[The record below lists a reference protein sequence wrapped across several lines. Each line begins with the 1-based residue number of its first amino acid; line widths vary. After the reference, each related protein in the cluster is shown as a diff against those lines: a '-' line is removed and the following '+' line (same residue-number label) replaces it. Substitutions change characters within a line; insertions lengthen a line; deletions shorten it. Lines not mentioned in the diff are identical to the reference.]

1 MKKLLTLALCLG
13 FAGNAYATRFTVT
26 IVNNSTV
33 AWTTGLLTT
42 SQLISLGPVPA
53 STSPQYHVYRY
64 AHLSCNLSDSFCTA
78 PGCTDTGN
86 ALVLAQRLGL
96 TIGVNAWVVP
106 ALAAGGGITTVNFQ
120 ATYNATTPP
129 KMSFLAQVS
138 GSGDDLV
145 MMHVTGD
152 QAALAVPLFTGAG
165 APIQN
170 LGYSISGYD
179 ISSPSQA
186 DGAVAGV
193 CAVLC
198 TVPPQPEST
207 NCWVAKGNS
216 TSTLG
221 PFAQPATTPAVAQL
235 AAVSGDTKN
244 QLSWNN
250 VAPHRGTVV
259 VRRANV
265 AVNWVPSNGTSYP
278 LNTTVQNTGGNP
290 TVVVHS
296 DLDAT
301 ATDTVASTG
310 LTNGTRYYYKAFAFN
325 GNYVYGNGNIP
336 TSNGIFSIPT
346 AKTGS
351 SPKWCYSVG
360 AATTQQPVTE
370 LGAAVFSAGNGGAV
384 TANKTTVA
392 TPATDGFERFRPVP
406 LTAAVQS
413 RFPVVPLR
421 GQSATDTFIIT
432 GDQGGRVYAINAQTG
447 DWLWTANNGNP
458 FTVGDIIQAQPAV
471 QLYAYSNLTFQ
482 NWSKAALPSGFGVTT
497 GTDLIFVATRISTV
511 TNRIYALRS
520 SDGRLMWTYNPGNLG
535 MVNGGMLVDYTNNRL
550 YVGTR
555 AGPGTGGAQTVR
567 IIDTLTG
574 APVPLTA
581 AQITALSVGDIDHG
595 INKDFTSNQAYVI
608 STTGIARG
616 IDMTSFAVPWNVAIG
631 FAPNS
636 YIWPLGNGFLASVGT
651 TVGAGGGSVRRYKVA
666 GAVATLQWSAGIL
679 GPTGIT
685 VDYADGGVNAQKV
698 LVGNLDGG
706 VRQLFMSDGG
716 VEKVLSVTTVPVGA
730 PTIDKTSGRL
740 HVGTFDGRVCAYPV
754 PLP

>member
-13 FAGNAYATRFTVT
+13 FAGNAYATRFTVNIT
-26 IVNNSTV
+26 NNSTRP
-33 AWTTGLLTT
+33 WTTGLLTT

-64 AHLSCNLSDSFCTA
+64 AHLNCNLSDSFCTA

-96 TIGVNAWVVP
+96 VIGVNAWVVP
-106 ALAAGGGITTVNFQ
+106 SLAAGGGTTTVNFQ
-120 ATYNATTPP
+120 ATYDMATPP

-145 MMHVTGD
+145 MMHVTGSNST
-152 QAALAVPLFTGAG
+152 LAVPLFTGAG

-170 LGYSISGYD
+170 LSYSISGYD
-179 ISSPSQA
+179 ISSVSA
-186 DGAVAGV
+186 TDGSAAGT
-193 CAVLC
+193 CAVVC

-207 NCWVAKGNS
+207 NCWVAAGNG
-216 TSTLG
+216 TTTLG
-221 PFAQPATTPAVAQL
+221 PFAQPATTPAVAQFT
-235 AAVSGDTKN
+235 AVSGNAQN
-244 QLSWNN
+244 QLWWNN

-265 AVNWVPSNGTSYP
+265 AVAWTPTNGTPYP
-278 LNTTVQNTGGNP
+278 LNTQVQNLGGNP

-301 ATDTVASTG
+301 ATDTATSGG
-310 LTNGTRYYYKAFAFN
+310 LTNGTRYFYKAFAFN
-325 GNYVYGNGNIP
+325 GNYVYANGNIP

-346 AKTGS
+346 LKAGTQ
-351 SPKWCYSVG
+351 PKWCYSVG
-360 AATTQQPVTE
+360 TSTTQQPVTE

-384 TANKTTVA
+384 TANRTTV
-392 TPATDGFERFRPVP
+392 TNPATDGFERFRPVP
-406 LTAAVQS
+406 LTAAVQA
-413 RFPVVPLR
+413 RFPVVGLR
-421 GQSATDTFIIT
+421 GQSAADTFIIT
-432 GDQGGRVYAINAQTG
+432 GDQGGRVYAINARTG

-458 FTVGDIIQAQPAV
+458 FTTGDIIQAQPAV
-471 QLYAYSNLTFQ
+471 QLYAYSNSTFQ
-482 NWSKAALPSGFGVTT
+482 NWSQAALPTGFGVPT
-497 GTDLIFVATRISTV
+497 GTDLVFVATRISAV
-511 TNRIYALRS
+511 TNRIYALRAT
-520 SDGRLMWTYNPGNLG
+520 DGARMWTYNPGNLG

-555 AGPGTGGAQTVR
+555 AGPGTGGAQTIR
-567 IIDTLTG
+567 ILDTLTG
-574 APVPLTA
+574 ASVPLTP

-595 INKDFTSNQAYVI
+595 INKDFTSNQAYI
-608 STTGIARG
+608 INSTGTAHG
-616 IDMTSFAVPWNVAIG
+616 IDMTTFASAWNIPLGVT
-631 FAPNS
+631 PNA

-651 TVGAGGGSVRRYKVA
+651 AVAAGGSVRRYKVA

-730 PTIDKTSGRL
+730 PTIDKTTGRM